1 MMKFSHAQFAAIIFV
16 ATIPPTFAQSP
27 KELKTKV
34 GTPVVLLNLLNARPD
49 CSANPGPVTL
59 PVVSGAPTNGV
70 VQLQIIVSNV
80 PAAGNC
86 PARKVPSNALIY
98 IPNKD
103 FSGSDA
109 VQIDVVTSN
118 EKRSLNY
125 RITVQAAGQTL

>member
-1 MMKFSHAQFAAIIFV
+1 MMKFSQAQFAAIIFI

-27 KELKTKV
+27 KELKTKT

-109 VQIDVVTSN
+109 VQIDVVTGN

-125 RITVQAAGQTL
+125 RITVQAGGQTL

>member
-16 ATIPPTFAQSP
+16 APILPTFAQGP
-27 KELKTKV
+27 KELKTKI
-34 GTPVVLLNLLNARPD
+34 GTPVVLLNLINTRPD

-98 IPNKD
+98 IPGKD

-109 VQIDVVTSN
+109 VQIEVVTGN
-118 EKRSLNY
+118 EKRTLNY
-125 RITVQAAGQTL
+125 RITVQSAGQTL